1 MKQNKLISFLNKDIK
16 DMNKIIIS
24 LVFLITLSLVGYLSY
39 KTNSSYAIFTDEIE
53 GEKTIAIHYEKKE
66 IATVLYSDG
75 TLIINESLK
84 DRENN
89 IKKHKG
95 IINEYDAL
103 SESNKYIFDIK
114 EEKWPLWYLDK
125 DKIKYIEIGNTIK
138 PEDTSYWFSNIPNL
152 ERANL
157 TNLDIERLLNMK
169 VMFKDSGSNTKTTTI
184 TNLII
189 PSGSN
194 ITDILEN
201 VKGLNADISIKG
213 LPAHY
218 DNAFKNSA
226 TSEFGKVMLHSE
238 KEEDFIN
245 KMIKYYG
252 IGGLT
257 SNGNITKGN

>member
-24 LVFLITLSLVGYLSY
+24 LIFLITLSLVGYLSY

-75 TLIINESLK
+75 TLIINETLK

-89 IKKHKG
+89 LKKHKS
-95 IINEYDAL
+95 IISEYDAI
-103 SESNKYIFDIK
+103 SENNKYIFDIK

-125 DKIKYIEIGNTIK
+125 DKIKNVEIGSAIK
-138 PEDTSYWFSNIPNL
+138 PEDTSYWFSNISNL
-152 ERANL
+152 EKVDL
-157 TNLDIERLLNMK
+157 TNLNTEQLLNMK
-169 VMFKDSGSNTKTTTI
+169 EMFKDSGNNAKITTI

-189 PSGSN
+189 PKGSN
-194 ITDILEN
+194 VTSIFEN

-213 LPAHY
+213 EPQHY
-218 DNAFKNSA
+218 DDMFKNSA
-226 TSEFGKVMLHSE
+226 TSEFAKVTLYS
-238 KEEDFIN
+238 EEDDFIL

-252 IGGLT
+252 HQGFT
-257 SNGNITKGN
+257 SNGNILKGN